1 MINEIIV
8 TLIGCVSFILFLIF
22 HHRLAY
28 KQYNKQPTIL
38 WFWSNIHI
46 FFGTARFGI
55 RIRKWING
63 TDTDFEPVLMIV
75 VFIVTGTIMLLL
87 TRKVEKVD
95 SKKLESLSK
104 HED

>member
-1 MINEIIV
+1 MISEIIV
-8 TLIGCVSFILFLIF
+8 ILIGCVSFILFLIF

-38 WFWSNIHI
+38 GWWAFIHI
-46 FFGTARFGI
+46 MFGWLLFLG

-63 TDTDFEPVLMIV
+63 TDKDFEPVLMIV
-75 VFIVTGTIMLLL
+75 VFIVTGAIMLLL

-95 SKKLESLSK
+95 SKKSESLSK